1 VFTSPS
7 RYQCATPA
15 KRCVLHI
22 IGRIRMNVTQSGDS
36 IPRTRLIPGDPLC
49 EEVFTSCALRL
60 SLAAWLAGRPAFPN
74 PGDHLDGLAAQ
85 SERLSLIPTDPVEC
99 LALLAHLQHR
109 RAHETGWLR
118 SSQSVGVLSVWLFLR
133 VADLPTPLDCLD
145 IHGELR
151 WRQSAAHA
159 ARVSAAARG
168 WLLADLLNRG
178 NHGAWRG
185 SEAKTGPGSA

>member
-1 VFTSPS
+1 MIASPS
-7 RYQCATPA
+7 RYRRAIPA
-15 KRCVLHI
+15 KPLDLQS
-22 IGRIRMNVTQSGDS
+22 IGRFRMNVTQSGDS
-36 IPRTRLIPGDPLC
+36 IARTRLMPGDPLC

-74 PGDHLDGLAAQ
+74 PVDHLDGLATR

-99 LALLAHLQHR
+99 LALLAHLQLR

-133 VADLPTPLDCLD
+133 VADLPTPLDCLE

-151 WRQSAAHA
+151 WRQSAVHA
-159 ARVSAAARG
+159 ARVSAAARS

-178 NHGAWRG
+178 THGAWRG
-185 SEAKTGPGSA
+185 SGSA